1 MNKLEL
7 IEQIAMGADISK
19 LAAERVLNSILFNIT
34 DAVAMNDVVRIIGW
48 GTFSQAP
55 RSARIG
61 RNPVTGDAVQIA
73 ASVSVKFKPGSA
85 FKNALNNLG

>member
-7 IEQIAMGADISK
+7 IEHIAVGADISK
-19 LAAERVLNSILFNIT
+19 LAAEKALNSILLRIT

-48 GTFSQAP
+48 GSFSQVP

-61 RNPVTGDAVQIA
+61 RNPITGDAVQIA
-73 ASVSVKFKPGSA
+73 ASISVKFKPGAA
-85 FKNALNNLG
+85 FKNALNIQD